1 MHFTYLLRVDSKN
14 QYFTLLGSLLPRPVV
29 SKLLLV
35 MPFLLR
41 LSPSSPV
48 PHNKN
53 LNYLDIF
60 LNYYFSRSGY
70 FQACDELQIF
80 CSTCSPA
87 QLAALKLARVL
98 PISAAQCGLI
108 TKSDAERL
116 CSLLVSEPGSG
127 ARERHSS
134 GSPPESAAPP
144 ATPGS
149 PAPPAA
155 APSSPSGGGAVSPP
169 RGDPTSFKVQH
180 ECFGD
185 CVGVIHPQSYSSQG
199 AKCIG
204 KILYWLSQALSQ

>member
-1 MHFTYLLRVDSKN
+1 MS
-14 QYFTLLGSLLPRPVV
+14 
-29 SKLLLV
+29 
-35 MPFLLR
+35 
-41 LSPSSPV
+41 
-48 PHNKN
+48 
-53 LNYLDIF
+53 
-60 LNYYFSRSGY
+60 FSRSVY

-116 CSLLVSEPGSG
+116 CSLLVSEPG
-127 ARERHSS
+127 ARE
-134 GSPPESAAPP
+134 PESAPP
-144 ATPGS
+144 PVPGS
-149 PAPPAA
+149 PAPPAG

-169 RGDPTSFKVQH
+169 RGDPTSFKVQP

-185 CVGVIHPQSYSSQG
+185 CVGVLHPQSYSSQG

-204 KILYWLSQALSQ
+204 RILALTSFNQ